1 MLLCNGGCVDPKFHT
16 LDQSQLDM
24 PGGFGLSRTQ
34 VPGESFTV
42 AQAGL
47 LAGIEVAL
55 GPCNGAD
62 TTGKVQLELFDVDG
76 VSRGHVTLDESTL
89 PNKCGG
95 DQLVDGAIG
104 AGYFDVTPLC
114 LAVKP
119 GDQFT
124 FVLTLTGGASDT
136 CDLTKYECVRSKMD
150 CFEDQDCSDFYYVGF
165 TNCGGTG
172 CDSAPGKYPGG
183 NLVMQNVNSGA
194 LSQSPSFELA
204 FKTFV
209 Q

>member
-1 MLLCNGGCVDPKFHT
+1 
-16 LDQSQLDM
+16 M
-24 PGGFGLSRTQ
+24 PGSIGLSRTQ

-42 AQAGL
+42 AQTGL

-62 TTGKVQLELFDVDG
+62 TTGKVQLELFDAG
-76 VSRGHVTLDESTL
+76 GASRGHVTLDESTL
-89 PNKCGG
+89 PDQCGG
-95 DQLVDGAIG
+95 SQLLDGSIG

-114 LAVKP
+114 LSVKP
-119 GDQFT
+119 GDQFS
-124 FVLTLTGGASDT
+124 FVLTLTGGEVDT
-136 CDLTKYECVRSKMD
+136 CDSSSHVCVKSHQFCFSDDECSG
-150 CFEDQDCSDFYYVGF
+150 FYYVGE

-172 CDSAPGKYPGG
+172 CDSSPAKYPGG
-183 NLVMQNVNSGA
+183 HEVMQDVDTGA